1 MSTGHLIKFVCIVAL
16 FLGASSFT
24 VACRTESQNIQNKE
38 MEQLR
43 KETELAKKEA
53 ELAKKELEL
62 SRNNPANIPT
72 AGSSPI
78 PSTTP
83 EAITETKVSV
93 RFINDARACWIIKG
107 KMTLKTQGQ
116 TFTAVTGKKGFATFN
131 DVPCGEKAVI
141 SVLEFNNPY
150 ESDEPARQVI
160 KCEKSVYLGTFS
172 NYYGVKVSEKRAEF
186 CYQMNPN

>member
-1 MSTGHLIKFVCIVAL
+1 MGGCKTDP
-16 FLGASSFT
+16 
-24 VACRTESQNIQNKE
+24 QNIENKE

-62 SRNNPANIPT
+62 TRNSGANLTIVPT
-72 AGSSPI
+72 SESSPI
-78 PSTTP
+78 ASATP
-83 EAITETKVSV
+83 EAITETKVSI

-107 KMTLKTQGQ
+107 KITLRTQGQ
-116 TFTAVTGKKGFATFN
+116 TFTAVTGKKGYATFN

-141 SVLEFNNPY
+141 SVSEFNNPY

-160 KCEKSVYLGTFS
+160 KCARSVYLGTFS
-172 NYYGVKVSEKRAEF
+172 NYYGVKVPEKRAES